1 MEKLMATVLLMKSIY
16 DVCVSPAKTAAIH
29 LITHML
35 KRSCHFRCNLFFRL
49 RHLQQQQKKNTK
61 QTLYFP
67 HAKTHRQLVRRGAD
81 DGM

>member
-16 DVCVSPAKTAAIH
+16 DVCVSPAKTAAIY

-49 RHLQQQQKKNTK
+49 RHLQQKKKKTQNKHFISLMQKPIAN
-61 QTLYFP
+61 
-67 HAKTHRQLVRRGAD
+67 
-81 DGM
+81 